1 MKISQ
6 NPVPDSS
13 PAVTLATVDDMR
25 QRIRSKSKL
34 KGRQTDDASLAA
46 VRTLLGAAPH
56 RRDLLIE
63 HLHVLNDHFGG
74 LHDHHLVALAK
85 EMNIPMAEVYEV
97 ATFYHHFEVI
107 RGDDVAPGLTVRVC
121 DGLSCELAGAQDL
134 LARLPQILGS
144 GDVRVI
150 AAPCI
155 GRCEQAPAVVV
166 HQHPVPFATTEA
178 VAKAVTANL
187 HGHPKA
193 ADQAQFDA
201 AALAE
206 QAVSPVSDVNT
217 APAYVGMDAYLAQG
231 GYALLKNV
239 ASGRLDAESC
249 IQAMEDSGLR
259 GLGGAG
265 FPAGRKW
272 RIVRDQT
279 APKLMAVNIDEGEPG
294 TFKDRTYLER
304 DPHRFLEGMLV
315 AAQVVGI
322 DACYIYLRDEYH
334 GCRELL
340 EAELAKLQANPPC
353 QLPLIELR
361 RGAGAYICGEE
372 SAMIESIE
380 GKRGEPR
387 MRPPYIAQVGLFGRP
402 TLEHNFE
409 TLFWVRDIV
418 QRGPQWF
425 SSFGRNGRKGLRS
438 FSVSGRVKYP
448 GVKLAPAG
456 ITVKELINEYCGGM
470 APGHELYAYLPGG
483 ASGGILP
490 ASMGDIPLDFDTLQP
505 YGCFIGSAAV
515 IVLGDQDKA
524 RDAAVNMMNFFAHE
538 SCGQCTPCRV
548 GTAKAAALMDAPVWD
563 NATLEDLNVVMTDA
577 SICGLGQAAPNPVR
591 CIQKYFPQ
599 EIGASL

>member
-1 MKISQ
+1 MQKSQ
-6 NPVPDSS
+6 STAAVS
-13 PAVTLATVDDMR
+13 PSTVTLATVDDMR
-25 QRIRSKSKL
+25 QRIRTKSKL
-34 KGRQTDDASLAA
+34 KGRQTNDESLAA
-46 VRTLLGAAPH
+46 VRALLGAAPH

-85 EMNIPMAEVYEV
+85 EMNIAMAEVYEV
-97 ATFYHHFEVI
+97 ATFYHHFEVLK
-107 RGDDVAPGLTVRVC
+107 GDTSAPGLTVRVC

-134 LARLPQILGS
+134 LARLPQILGRA
-144 GDVRVI
+144 DVRVI

-155 GRCEQAPAVVV
+155 GRCEQAPAAVV
-166 HQHPVPFATTEA
+166 HQHPVLFATVDSVARA
-178 VAKAVTANL
+178 VNANL
-187 HGHPKA
+187 HAHPQA
-193 ADQAQFDA
+193 SDQAQFEA

-206 QAVSPVSDVNT
+206 QSVSPVANVHT
-217 APAYVGMDAYLAQG
+217 APAYVGLQAYLAQG
-231 GYALLKNV
+231 GYSLLQDVV
-239 ASGRLDAESC
+239 AGRVDAQAC

-272 RIVRDQT
+272 RIVREQA

-315 AAQVVGI
+315 AAQVIGI

-334 GCRELL
+334 GCRALL
-340 EAELAKLQANPPC
+340 EAELTQLRAHPPC
-353 QLPLIELR
+353 PLPLIELR

-409 TLFWVRDIV
+409 TLYWVRDIV

-438 FSVSGRVKYP
+438 FSVSGRVNHP

-456 ITVKELINEYCGGM
+456 ITVKELIDEYCGGM
-470 APGHELYAYLPGG
+470 APGHAFYAYLPGG

-490 ASMGDIPLDFDTLQP
+490 ARMGDIPLDFDTLQP

-515 IVLGDQDKA
+515 IVLGHHDKA
-524 RDAAVNMMNFFAHE
+524 RDAATNMMRFFAHE

-548 GTAKAAALMDAPVWD
+548 GTAKAVALMDQPVWD
-563 NATLEDLNVVMTDA
+563 KPTLEDLNIVMTDA

-591 CIQKYFPQ
+591 CVQKYFAA